1 MILVN
6 KHRGFPPGECFECG
20 HNGRNT
26 NNGQLDAGIS
36 VTNPG
41 IHRFAIYWLALQRGQ
56 SNLLISIWGLFLAGC
71 LGLTSSNSSGLARVI
86 EFPPLGKLLFL
97 RTFLYSY
104 GYSRPSS
111 PHKCGVRPGT
121 LVAGKITRKIG
132 AH

>member
-86 EFPPLGKLLFL
+86 EFPPLGKLLSC
-97 RTFLYSY
+97 RTFLYSC
-104 GYSRPSS
+104 GYRDLHLPTNVGSGPE
-111 PHKCGVRPGT
+111 
-121 LVAGKITRKIG
+121 L
-132 AH
+132 